1 MLESGI
7 GRAHNI
13 HLATLPGTSRCR
25 ATSPASQRYY
35 VPDLIEPPIE
45 VRADGTIAVP
55 TGPGIGVTC
64 PDRVERRLGVAAI
77 RIHRDLCA

>member
-13 HLATLPGTSRCR
+13 HLSTLSNFSLPGDI
-25 ATSPASQRYY
+25 AASCRYY

-45 VRADGTIAVP
+45 VRPDGTITVP
-55 TGPGIGVTC
+55 DRPGIGVT
-64 PDRVERRLGVAAI
+64 PVWERIERATLRTMG
-77 RIHRDLCA
+77 LP